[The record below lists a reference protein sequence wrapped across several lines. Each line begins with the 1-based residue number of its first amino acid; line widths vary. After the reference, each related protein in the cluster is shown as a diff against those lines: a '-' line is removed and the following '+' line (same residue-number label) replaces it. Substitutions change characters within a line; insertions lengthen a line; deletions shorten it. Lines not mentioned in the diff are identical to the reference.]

1 MKFFSIL
8 LLALS
13 FNAMAWEEQPFM
25 DCVIEKG
32 SMNAGQSF
40 KLYAASEYERD
51 MVFSA
56 KLSVPY
62 AKGTEFV
69 SKGTSNITG
78 TWSRNF
84 RVEDQAGVY
93 AAMQFKKAPGH
104 MKNKFKATFIVA
116 GLPNPFSSDD
126 IIVAE
131 AKCEKLLQSVQ

>member
-1 MKFFSIL
+1 MKLFSIL
-8 LLALS
+8 LLVAS
-13 FNAMAWEEQPFM
+13 FNALAYEDQPFVE
-25 DCVIEKG
+25 CVIEKG

-51 MVFSA
+51 MVFGA

-62 AKGTEFV
+62 AKDAEFI

-78 TWSRNF
+78 IWSRNF
-84 RVEDQAGVY
+84 RIEGKDSLF
-93 AAMQFKKAPGH
+93 AAMHFKKAPGH
-104 MKNKFKATFIVA
+104 MKVKFKATFIVA

-131 AKCEKLLQSVQ
+131 TKCEKLMSSIQ